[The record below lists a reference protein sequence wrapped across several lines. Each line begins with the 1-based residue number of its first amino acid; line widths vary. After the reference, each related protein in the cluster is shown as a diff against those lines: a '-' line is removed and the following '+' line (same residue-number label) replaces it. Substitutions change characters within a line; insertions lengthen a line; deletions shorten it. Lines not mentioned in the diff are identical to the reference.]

1 MSIRLLL
8 VDDDDLVRM
17 GLKMILES
25 DNELEVVGEAPDGA
39 VAVTLVEQLNPDVVL
54 MDIQMPEMD
63 GIEATRL
70 IANRSTGDEGPRILM
85 LTTFEQDEFV
95 FQALRAGAS
104 GFLLK
109 RTPAD
114 ELISGIKVISAGDS
128 LLSPSVTKR
137 LINEFAQS
145 PSSSVDP
152 NTAGKLELLTERETE
167 VLHLVARGLSNQE
180 LATEL
185 VVTEGTVK
193 THVQRVLAKLGVR
206 DRTQAVIFAYNA
218 GLVQPGTN
226 SH

>member
-1 MSIRLLL
+1 MTIRLFL

-17 GLKMILES
+17 GLRMILES
-25 DNELEVVGEAPDGA
+25 DEELEVVGEAPNGAEA
-39 VAVTLVEQLNPDVVL
+39 VALVGRLKPDVVL

-70 IANRSTGDEGPRILM
+70 IADRSPANEGPRILM
-85 LTTFEQDEFV
+85 LTTFEQDDYV

-114 ELISGIKVISAGDS
+114 ELISGIKVISTGDS

-137 LINEFAQS
+137 LINEFAQT
-145 PSSSVDP
+145 PSSSVDTD
-152 NTAGKLELLTERETE
+152 TASKLEQLTERETE

-180 LATEL
+180 LAAAL
-185 VVTEGTVK
+185 IVTEGTVK

-218 GLVQPGTN
+218 GLVQPGN
-226 SH
+226 SHL